1 MHEQDVAK
9 PVTAAEPTD
18 VDAKIL
24 RSSLRNSVLCG
35 IPKPAIRMAKGSPTS
50 QLEMAALLVS
60 SDDVAMA

>member
-1 MHEQDVAK
+1 MGLHEQE

-18 VDAKIL
+18 ADAKIL

-50 QLEMAALLVS
+50 QLETAALLVI
-60 SDDVAMA
+60 SDNMAMA